1 MSSEYESQPQL
12 ESSQGLDGGCL
23 GLDRAIQVGENIVGS
38 PWHRGWVTGLTVKLE
53 EKTWTLKEGLSLG
66 KAGGRGSSGHVV
78 TKSNDTQEMSDYRSR
93 LFGYQ
98 VSDSR
103 MRLG

>member
-1 MSSEYESQPQL
+1 M
-12 ESSQGLDGGCL
+12 
-23 GLDRAIQVGENIVGS
+23 
-38 PWHRGWVTGLTVKLE
+38 KLE
-53 EKTWTLKEGLSLG
+53 EKPGPSREGLSLG

-103 MRLG
+103 TEVSDGPCLGLTNASLYFFSLHSWKKI